1 MLALKKVI
9 PSSLRLLTCSITKK
23 NLTAVPATK
32 WFLPLIPKLFSTSAP
47 QPVISRIPSI
57 SPNTRPVSTSL
68 AVPSLLTNKSLPC
81 IQQARSVTKWSLN
94 KGKRKTVKAV
104 VARFYRLGWGAWI
117 RPMVGRSKRHWSKT
131 AKRKIR
137 SEKHV
142 FCNSTQ
148 STLLDKMV
156 TKYWRKRRFYID
168 DVYEPYQQREEY
180 SSSAVKPH

>member
-1 MLALKKVI
+1 MESAALQNLGNASFIIFCIINLINNCKLHQLKVATRHVVI
-9 PSSLRLLTCSITKK
+9 WQTTKVSEVCW
-23 NLTAVPATK
+23 NCCN
-32 WFLPLIPKLFSTSAP
+32 IR
-47 QPVISRIPSI
+47 ISF
-57 SPNTRPVSTSL
+57 
-68 AVPSLLTNKSLPC
+68 PC
-81 IQQARSVTKWSLN
+81 IQQTRSVTKWSLN

-104 VARFYRLGWGAWI
+104 VGRFYRLGWGAWI
-117 RPMVGRSKRHWSKT
+117 RPMVGHSKRHWSKT